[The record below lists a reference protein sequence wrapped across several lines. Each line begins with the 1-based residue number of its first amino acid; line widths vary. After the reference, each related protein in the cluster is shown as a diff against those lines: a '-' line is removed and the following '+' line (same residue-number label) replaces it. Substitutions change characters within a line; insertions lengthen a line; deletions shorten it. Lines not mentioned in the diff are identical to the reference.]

1 MPHEERRRARLRTLS
16 PVERLWLVGE
26 RLAPP
31 FANQIV
37 LEASSC
43 QLPSV
48 DRLKRALVELEPA
61 LPLLRSRR
69 VGFAGTTRWEVGGS
83 GPVLRV
89 VDGSGWDGRS
99 DAGATFLEAPPGDL
113 PHAPVEL
120 LVVEGDPTRLVF
132 RTRHAASDGRGTQL
146 LAEAL
151 FSHLRGEPVAP
162 CLAGPVTDL
171 ELARRSGR
179 APETAPPRDQV
190 PALQPVAGPSLFRAS
205 TASAESEPSPASGVT
220 WVRTSLPSNLRSPL
234 GVLLSV
240 LAGRL
245 GRAIRFD
252 VPVDMRRHEPDL
264 RSTANLTGLLRVEV
278 QPGDSP
284 SEIHRR
290 IRSQLEHSEEAD
302 FVLGAAGL
310 RHVPLWL
317 MTRVA
322 RSGMRKSQVTG
333 LFETA
338 GTVSNL
344 GRLDAQ
350 RFSYDEF
357 LCDRVFFIPPGSPG
371 LPFFATLTGGAAAVE
386 LVFAMPR
393 WLVGEDDLGDTVRQL
408 ADELVAAQPT
418 R

>member
-1 MPHEERRRARLRTLS
+1 MLPEERRRGRLRTLS

-37 LEASSC
+37 LEGSARN
-43 QLPSV
+43 LPSIE
-48 DRLKRALVELEPA
+48 RLKQALVALEP
-61 LPLLRSRR
+61 LFPLLRSRR
-69 VGFAGTTRWEVGGS
+69 VGFSGTTRWEVGGA
-83 GPVLRV
+83 GPTLRV
-89 VDGSGWDGRS
+89 VDGSGWDGHS
-99 DAGATFLEAPPGDL
+99 DVGASFLEAPPGDL

-120 LVVEGDPTRLVF
+120 LVVEGAPIRLVL

-151 FSHLRGEPVAP
+151 FSHLRGELVAP

-171 ELARRSGR
+171 ELARRSSR
-179 APETAPPRDQV
+179 TPENRPPRDQV
-190 PALQPVAGPSLFRAS
+190 PALQLAPAPGLS
-205 TASAESEPSPASGVT
+205 TASTDRASLSGVT
-220 WVRTSLPSNLRSPL
+220 WARTSLPSTLRSPM
-234 GVLLSV
+234 GALLSL

-245 GRAIRFD
+245 GRTIRVD
-252 VPVDMRRHEPDL
+252 VPVDMRRNEPGL

-278 QPGDSP
+278 QPGDSTGAIR
-284 SEIHRR
+284 ER
-290 IRSQLEHSEEAD
+290 IRSQLERSEEAD

-322 RSGMRKSQVTG
+322 RNSLRRSQATG

-357 LCDRVFFIPPGSPG
+357 PCDRVFFIPPGSPG

-386 LVFAMPR
+386 LVVAMPR
-393 WLVGEDDLGDTVRQL
+393 WLVGEDDLGRTVRQL
-408 ADELVAAQPT
+408 ADELVAAQPAT
-418 R
+418 